1 MILSDLSVQ
10 RPVFATVLSLLLI
23 ILGAASLR
31 GLPVR
36 QYPDIDPP
44 VVSIRT
50 VYRGASA
57 EVIETKIT
65 QVIEDRIA
73 GIEGIEKLT
82 SSSEDEISSIGVE
95 FSLDRDVDEA
105 ANDIRD
111 RVARVVDNLP
121 DEAEAPEIAKVD
133 DDTRAVMYI
142 NLTSDRMTG
151 LEITDYADRYLTDRF
166 STVPGVAR
174 VRISGSRRYAMRV
187 WLDREA
193 MAAHG
198 LTVMDVEAALRAEN
212 VELPAG
218 RLESSEREFTL
229 RADTGYRTAEDFA
242 RLVVGRGN
250 NGQLVRLGEVA
261 SVNLGAASERNLAR
275 ANGVPAVS
283 LAIEQ
288 LSKANTTE
296 VSRGVRAEI
305 EAVQPDLPE
314 GMKLQVNYDRAAFI
328 RASMFEVV
336 KALAFSLTLVLVVIQ
351 LFLRNLRATLVP
363 AVVVPVSIVA
373 SFMVMAALGFT
384 INTLTLLGLVLA
396 IGLVV
401 DDAIVVLEN
410 IHRRIERGEPPLL
423 AAVDGTR
430 EIGFAVVA
438 TTLVLVA
445 VFVPLSFIQGD
456 VGRLFGE
463 FGITL
468 AAAVIFSSLV
478 ALTLTPMMCSKL
490 LHANSGG
497 RRNQNGS
504 PNQNVNPNQI
514 GSEDEPSGEGFF
526 KRFERGYRVAL
537 TRVVAHPGMSLL
549 ATAAISVLAFALWAG
564 LPSEYAP
571 TEDRGA
577 FSIVLRG
584 PEGAS
589 FNYTERQARA
599 MEAILIG
606 EVEDGPLMRF
616 LTRIPGS
623 WSSPAVNTGR
633 AIVLLEPWGE
643 RDESA
648 QEIAARLGERLDEIP
663 GVRVDVRMSRSLGIR
678 GDGRPVEMVLGG
690 PDYVQLQ
697 GWRDLLLEAMR
708 DMPELEN
715 PDSDYQE
722 RKPQMQVRVDRD
734 RAAAL
739 GVSLVSVGRTLETML
754 GSRAVTTYVDRGREY
769 DVILQGRDEDRATP
783 DDLNTLYVRSQT
795 TGQLIPLVNLVV
807 LEEAAGPSTLRRFDR
822 MRAITVDAALAEGVD
837 LGSAMGALEAKTQ
850 ELLPGSARIRWD
862 GESRQF
868 KEAGASLMLT
878 FGLALVIAFLVLAAQ
893 FESFVHPAVILV
905 TVPLALTGAVV
916 GLWVFG
922 ESVNVFTQIGAIL
935 LIGLSAKNGVLIVEF
950 ANQLRDR
957 GQPFKEAL
965 VEAAAV
971 RLRPILMT
979 STGTAI
985 GALPLLLATGAGAE
999 SRQPIGIVVVFG
1011 VAISAVLT
1019 LFVVPALYSVLAR
1032 STGSPEAVSREIEAL
1047 RGAETGEV
1055 RPDRLA
1061 LLRNVSKSDES
1072 AVRSSVTRRNSPS

>member
-1 MILSDLSVQ
+1 
-10 RPVFATVLSLLLI
+10 
-23 ILGAASLR
+23 
-31 GLPVR
+31 
-36 QYPDIDPP
+36 
-44 VVSIRT
+44 
-50 VYRGASA
+50 
-57 EVIETKIT
+57 
-65 QVIEDRIA
+65 
-73 GIEGIEKLT
+73 
-82 SSSEDEISSIGVE
+82 
-95 FSLDRDVDEA
+95 
-105 ANDIRD
+105 
-111 RVARVVDNLP
+111 
-121 DEAEAPEIAKVD
+121 
-133 DDTRAVMYI
+133 
-142 NLTSDRMTG
+142 
-151 LEITDYADRYLTDRF
+151 
-166 STVPGVAR
+166 VPGVAR

-187 WLDREA
+187 WLDRVA
-193 MAAHG
+193 MAARG

-218 RLESSEREFTL
+218 RLESRDREITL
-229 RADTGYRTAEDFA
+229 RADTGYHSAADFA
-242 RLVVGRGN
+242 RLVVGRGSE
-250 NGQLVRLGEVA
+250 GQLVRLGEVA
-261 SVNLGAASERNLAR
+261 AVSMGAASERNLAR

-288 LSKANTTE
+288 LSQANTTE
-296 VSRGVRAEI
+296 VSRGVRAEA
-305 EAVQPDLPE
+305 EAVQSDLPE
-314 GMKLQVNYDRAAFI
+314 SMKLQINYDRAEFI
-328 RASMFEVV
+328 RASMFGVV

-456 VGRLFGE
+456 IGRLFGE

-468 AAAVIFSSLV
+468 AAAVVFSSLV

-490 LHANSGG
+490 LH
-497 RRNQNGS
+497 
-504 PNQNVNPNQI
+504 
-514 GSEDEPSGEGFF
+514 EDSGEKKHRAGKTNGDGTEAKQSRGGFF
-526 KRFERGYRVAL
+526 ERLERRYRTAL
-537 TRVVAHPGMSLL
+537 IGVVAHPGKSLL
-549 ATAAISVLAFALWAG
+549 ATAAISVLAVVLWAD

-571 TEDRGA
+571 TEDRGV
-577 FSIVLRG
+577 FSILLRG

-589 FNYTERQARA
+589 FDYTKRQARA
-599 MEAILIG
+599 MEAILIE

-623 WSSPAVNTGR
+623 WSSPAVNTAR

-643 RDESA
+643 RKESA
-648 QEIAARLGERLDEIP
+648 QDIAARLGERLDEIP
-663 GVRVDVRMSRSLGIR
+663 GVRSHVFMPRSLGIR

-690 PDYVQLQ
+690 PDYEQLQ

-708 DMPELEN
+708 DMPELES

-734 RAAAL
+734 RAAVL
-739 GVSLVSVGRTLETML
+739 GVSLASVGRTLETML
-754 GSRAVTTYVDRGREY
+754 GSRAVTTFVDRGREY
-769 DVILQGRDEDRATP
+769 DVILQGQDEHRATP
-783 DDLNTLYVRSQT
+783 DDLNNLYVRSQT
-795 TGQLIPLVNLVV
+795 TGQLVPLMNLVV
-807 LEEAAGPSTLRRFDR
+807 LEETAGPSTLSRFDR
-822 MRAITVDAALAEGVD
+822 MRAITLDAALAEGAN
-837 LGSAMGALEAKTQ
+837 LGDAMSALEAKAQ
-850 ELLPGSARIRWD
+850 ELLPASARISWD
-862 GESRQF
+862 GESREF
-868 KEAGASLMLT
+868 KEAGTSLMLT
-878 FGLALVIAFLVLAAQ
+878 FGLALVIVFLVLAAQ
-893 FESFVHPAVILV
+893 FESFVHPIVILV
-905 TVPLALTGAVV
+905 TVPLALTGALV

-922 ESVNVFTQIGAIL
+922 ASVNVFTQIGAIL
-935 LIGLSAKNGVLIVEF
+935 LIGLAAKNGVLLVEF

-957 GQPFKEAL
+957 GQPVKEAL
-965 VEAAAV
+965 VDAACV

-979 STGTAI
+979 SACTTF

-1032 STGSPEAVSREIEAL
+1032 FTRSPKAVSREIEAL
-1047 RGAETGEV
+1047 RGAEASE
-1055 RPDRLA
+1055 A
-1061 LLRNVSKSDES
+1061 
-1072 AVRSSVTRRNSPS
+1072 